1 MEKLFFYQG
10 LISGLILFRK
20 NVQFFYTNMF
30 LDKQI
35 APQRFLATIAN
46 LPNNAWVQNNLDFF
60 WHNSEPSY
68 YSGYNNN
75 YDHDIF
81 PRFSFPFPGNI
92 LARDYLAWN
101 TVTGVISD
109 HVP

>member
-1 MEKLFFYQG
+1 VPWKFVEKLFFYQG

-46 LPNNAWVQNNLDFF
+46 LPNNAWVQNNYLDFF
-60 WHNSEPSY
+60 GTIANLATNQDATLRVKLRPREPQI
-68 YSGYNNN
+68 
-75 YDHDIF
+75 DCI
-81 PRFSFPFPGNI
+81 
-92 LARDYLAWN
+92 AM
-101 TVTGVISD
+101 V
-109 HVP
+109 